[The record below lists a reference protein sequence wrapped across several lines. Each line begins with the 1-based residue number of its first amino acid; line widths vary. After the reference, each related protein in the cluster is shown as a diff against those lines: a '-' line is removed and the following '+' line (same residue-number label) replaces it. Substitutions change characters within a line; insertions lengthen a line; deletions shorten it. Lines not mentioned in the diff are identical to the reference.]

1 MTPAQSFRPGR
12 PHQVAVVNDI
22 KALGLGKWNIGF
34 GGSRKNAAAAA
45 AATAAAMAAEAMMM
59 MIIAKYDDLD
69 GAVCTSNDGLRAFYA
84 KAI

>member
-1 MTPAQSFRPGR
+1 
-12 PHQVAVVNDI
+12 VAVVNDI

-45 AATAAAMAAEAMMM
+45 STTAAAMAAEAMMM
-59 MIIAKYDDLD
+59 IIAKYDDLD
-69 GAVCTSNDGLRAFYA
+69 RAVCTSNDGLRAFYA